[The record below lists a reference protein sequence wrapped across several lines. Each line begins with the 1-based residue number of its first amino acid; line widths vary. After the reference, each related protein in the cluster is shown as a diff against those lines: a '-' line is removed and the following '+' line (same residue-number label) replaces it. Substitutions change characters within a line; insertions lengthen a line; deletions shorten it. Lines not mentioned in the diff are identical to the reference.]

1 MVTIMNLLIADDEPL
16 VLAGIKSM
24 INWEEHNI
32 HIAGTAANGAIAY
45 DMIREYSPE
54 IVITDIKM
62 PVMSGLA
69 LAQKCKE
76 EHRSLPVF
84 IILTSYEEFEF
95 AKQALACQV
104 IDYLVKIELTPES
117 LENAIR
123 HAVEKVRELQSSAQ
137 LSQNSIDSIY
147 LLREQ
152 FFTRLLLNLFESEH
166 QFFTQAE
173 NLHIAF
179 PYEAYTAAYVE
190 INDVKSG
197 SLSSGKQL
205 HLYTGS
211 LQIASELIPKYTA
224 CHVLSLDIRHFSI
237 IFFLE
242 QAQSAIYKETIK
254 NALRQIASMLFNY
267 YNVTI
272 RASIGS
278 VVNAPLKIASSFQDA
293 KQFFPLTS
301 EESAILF
308 AEDMSSANPMKN
320 VFNMSLFKDDIL
332 KAYAEFDEK
341 ALYDIFT
348 SIVDLFKDKPAHYVQ
363 ALDAAGNILYMSLA
377 LLHGGEQ
384 IVAEIFRNHPNGYR
398 SLYEL
403 TSVAQIMEWLRMFRD
418 GLCESFAAHNKD
430 YKKQIV
436 ANVKKYINDHIDEK
450 LTLNKVAEAFN
461 ISSNYLSILFSKS
474 NDIGFIDY
482 VNQSKVAAAK
492 EMMRTGNRKI
502 YEISD
507 VLGFESA
514 FYFSRVFKKVT
525 GMSPRDYIN
534 LR

>member
-1 MVTIMNLLIADDEPL
+1 MNLLIADDEPL

-24 INWEEHNI
+24 IDWEKHNI
-32 HIAGTAANGAIAY
+32 HIVGTAANGAIAY

-62 PVMSGLA
+62 PVMSGLE

-76 EHRSLPVF
+76 EHRILPVF

-95 AKQALACQV
+95 AKQALAYQV
-104 IDYLVKIELTPES
+104 IDYLVKIELTQES
-117 LENAIR
+117 LENTIGR
-123 HAVEKVRELQSSAQ
+123 AVAKVLELQSSAQ
-137 LSQNSIDSIY
+137 LSQNSIDSIC

-152 FFTRLLLNLFESEH
+152 FFTRLLLNLFESER
-166 QFFTQAE
+166 QFLTQAE

-190 INDVKSG
+190 INDLCCLSLISADNPVSQAKSDANRRQLN
-197 SLSSGKQL
+197 SLASIKSSGKQL

-224 CHVLSLDIRHFSI
+224 CHVLSLDIRHFAI

-254 NALRQIASMLFNY
+254 NALRQIASMLFSY
-267 YNVTI
+267 YNVTL
-272 RASIGS
+272 RASVGS
-278 VVNAPLKIASSFQDA
+278 IVNAPLKIASSFQDA
-293 KQFFPLTS
+293 KQFFPLAS
-301 EESAILF
+301 EDNPILF
-308 AEDMSSANPMKN
+308 AEDMSSE
-320 VFNMSLFKDDIL
+320 D
-332 KAYAEFDEK
+332 
-341 ALYDIFT
+341 LY
-348 SIVDLFKDKPAHYVQ
+348 
-363 ALDAAGNILYMSLA
+363 
-377 LLHGGEQ
+377 
-384 IVAEIFRNHPNGYR
+384 
-398 SLYEL
+398 
-403 TSVAQIMEWLRMFRD
+403 
-418 GLCESFAAHNKD
+418 ESFAAHNKD
-430 YKKQIV
+430 YKTHIV
-436 ANVKKYINDHIDEK
+436 ANVKKYINEHIDEK
-450 LTLNKVAEAFN
+450 LTLNKVAEVFN
-461 ISSNYLSILFSKS
+461 ISSNYLSILFSKC
-474 NDIGFIDY
+474 NDVGFIDY

-492 EMMRTGNRKI
+492 EMMQTGNLKI

-534 LR
+534 LMHAPAQ